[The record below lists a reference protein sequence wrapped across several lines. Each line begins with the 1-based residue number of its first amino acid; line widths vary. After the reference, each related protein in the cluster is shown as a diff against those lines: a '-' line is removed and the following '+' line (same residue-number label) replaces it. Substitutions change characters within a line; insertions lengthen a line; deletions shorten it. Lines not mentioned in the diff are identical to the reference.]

1 MSKLKTIN
9 LRGKQYTE
17 VNERIRFFREAKEF
31 QGWSLTSE
39 VLQLD
44 ATVVVIKA
52 TITDSDQVERASG
65 IAHEVA
71 GSSNVNKTS
80 YVENC
85 ETSAWGRA
93 LGNLG
98 IGIQGGSI
106 ASYEEVKEAQKGQD
120 PSSLLTLTDAIA
132 KRMESA
138 IKQGKSTAVA
148 GTLHK
153 YMDSA
158 NLQKIS
164 NLIKAS

>member
-1 MSKLKTIN
+1 MAKLKTIN

-17 VNERIRFFREAKEF
+17 VNERIRFFREAGEF

-52 TITDSDQVERASG
+52 TISDENGVDRATG

-120 PSSLLTLTDAIA
+120 PKSLLDLTDAIA

-138 IKQGKSTAVA
+138 IKQGKGSAVA

-153 YMDSA
+153 YKEST
-158 NLQKIS
+158 NLKKIT
-164 NLIKAS
+164 NLLK